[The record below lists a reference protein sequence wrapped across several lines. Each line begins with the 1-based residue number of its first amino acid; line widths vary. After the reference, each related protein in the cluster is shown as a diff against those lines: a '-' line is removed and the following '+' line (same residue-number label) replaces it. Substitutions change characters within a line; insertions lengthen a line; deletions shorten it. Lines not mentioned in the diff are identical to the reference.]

1 MANNA
6 QPPRT
11 AFIHIMLGRLM
22 PTANCNGDVHLTWFA
37 RPETGIFFVSQ
48 QATHLRTNRI
58 KHKSNASSARLTA
71 PKLKA

>member
-1 MANNA
+1 
-6 QPPRT
+6 
-11 AFIHIMLGRLM
+11 M